1 MSADPTAPD
10 PMRAVALGLAV
21 FPLPPGA
28 KAPAPPGW
36 QRAATADPDRIRAS
50 WPTGANIG
58 VGCWRSNIVVLDL
71 DVPGGGHR
79 TTVRGADSL
88 AAACDAAGEPW
99 PDTLTVRTPSG
110 GRHLYY
116 AAPAGVVIGS
126 TSGGKTA
133 LGEGIDTRGPGA
145 GGRGGYV
152 VGPGS
157 IVDGR
162 AYEIVQDGPMAPLPA
177 WIARMLAMPAPDG
190 GKAAQGRSVRRPAG
204 CRCGRDA
211 PGGVP
216 GAACSRTATGEDLL
230 CDVCRIG
237 CHPLP
242 LADRPACRHRAC
254 MAALAD
260 HTPARSRDEDR

>member
-1 MSADPTAPD
+1 MTAD

-21 FPLPPGA
+21 FPLPAGA
-28 KAPAPPGW
+28 KAPAPSGW
-36 QRAATADPDRIRAS
+36 QRAATADPARIRAT
-50 WPTGANIG
+50 WPTGANVG
-58 VGCWRSNIVVLDL
+58 VGCWRSNVVVLDL
-71 DVPGGGHR
+71 DVPGAGHR
-79 TTVRGADSL
+79 TTVAGADSL
-88 AAACDAAGEPW
+88 AAACAAHGQPW
-99 PDTLTVRTPSG
+99 PDTLTVATPSG

-116 AAPAGVVIGS
+116 AAPKGVVIGS

-162 AYEIVQDGPMAPLPA
+162 AYEIERDRPMSVLPDWITDPLT
-177 WIARMLAMPAPDG
+177 
-190 GKAAQGRSVRRPAG
+190 RPAAG
-204 CRCGRDA
+204 AHRDRRVARCRCGNNAQD
-211 PGGVP
+211 GTQ
-216 GAACSRTATGEDLL
+216 GAACSRPATTEDFR

-242 LADRPACRHRAC
+242 RSQCPTTRHRAC
-254 MAALAD
+254 FSALAD
-260 HTPARSRDEDR
+260 HRKANR